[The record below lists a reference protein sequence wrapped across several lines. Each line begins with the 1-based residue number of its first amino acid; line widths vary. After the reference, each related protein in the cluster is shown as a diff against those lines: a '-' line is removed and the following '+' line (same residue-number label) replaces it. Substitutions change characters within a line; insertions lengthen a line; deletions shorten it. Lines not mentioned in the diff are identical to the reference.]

1 MPIPGTGIAPS
12 SGDVFSELT
21 ALTRRA
27 FIPELVVQLY
37 FSTPSLM
44 VMLGGAQRSAGGVN
58 QITAPVQGASMVQGA
73 WVGYSGNFNKPQ
85 ILPGAQVAQWNTSY
99 FLVPVP
105 LVLGEALMQS
115 TEAII
120 PILDA
125 RMNDVRAVMI
135 QQMSSALFTD
145 NSANPLMPDS
155 FKTAFD
161 DGTNVAQYGG
171 IDRTAAGNSFW
182 QGQLYQ
188 NAGAILARG
197 NLSTYS
203 IRIADTAGGEMTP
216 MAIMSPADFATLQST
231 IIGTESVN
239 VFPGGKYNLDTNLR
253 SGFPNISING
263 VVYFCDHWCPTGTIY
278 YINPKYTAIY
288 LSEDAAFDFS
298 GFYSTIPMMQVAQVG
313 VGIVGY
319 DVVSV
324 KPKSGAQVTGITG
337 AAY

>member
-1 MPIPGTGIAPS
+1 
-12 SGDVFSELT
+12 
-21 ALTRRA
+21 
-27 FIPELVVQLY
+27 
-37 FSTPSLM
+37 M

-73 WVGYSGNFNKPQ
+73 WVGYAGNFNKPS

-105 LVLGEALMQS
+105 LVLGEALLQS

-135 QQMSSALFTD
+135 QQMSQAMFT
-145 NSANPLMPDS
+145 NNQSNPLMPDS
-155 FKTAFD
+155 FATAFD
-161 DGTNVAQYGG
+161 DGTNVTTYGG
-171 IDRTAAGNSFW
+171 INRSANPFW
-182 QGQLYQ
+182 QGQFYQ
-188 NAGAILARG
+188 NQGAILTRG
-197 NLSTYS
+197 NLSSLSLQITD
-203 IRIADTAGGEMTP
+203 RAGGEFTP
-216 MAIMSPADFATLQST
+216 MCIMSPGDFATLQST
-231 IIGTESVN
+231 IIGTEQVN
-239 VFPGGKYNLDTNLR
+239 VFPGGRYNLDTNLR
-253 SGFPNISING
+253 SGFPNINVNG
-263 VVYFCDHWCPTGTIY
+263 VTYFNDHWCPTGTMY

-288 LSEDAAFDFS
+288 LSDDAAFDFS

-319 DVVSV
+319 NLVSV

-337 AAY
+337 AAFSTTI